1 MPESPSQ
8 NTGRTTS
15 PTASVDAT
23 LVDTLL
29 ALSPE
34 ERLRLNDRML
44 RTIEEL
50 RHGFAAAKS
59 HDAPGTPGGERR

>member
-1 MPESPSQ
+1 MPGSPSQ
-8 NTGRTTS
+8 DTSRATSLTGT
-15 PTASVDAT
+15 VDVT
-23 LVDTLL
+23 LVDSLL
-29 ALSPE
+29 ALSPD

-50 RHGFAAAKS
+50 RHGCGAAKS